1 MIEGVVIGFVCSY
14 FVTLLFAMQKK
25 AKEAMKEYDRMRYLK
40 YMSHSN
46 GGFLKQEPFYK
57 MINGD
62 SLAKE
67 SDVIPGVAYFKDY
80 KYLN

>member
-1 MIEGVVIGFVCSY
+1 MIEGVIIGFVCSY
-14 FVTLLFAMQKK
+14 FVMLLFAMQKK
-25 AKEAMKEYDRMRYLK
+25 SKEALKTYDHMIYLK

-46 GGFLKQEPFYK
+46 SGFLKPEPFYK
-57 MINGD
+57 MVNGD

-80 KYLN
+80 SYLN